1 MLEVKFTSQIKR
13 NNTASKIWP
22 LSRETGR
29 KNGKIFF
36 LKIICPVNMLWID
49 AKHDVYLQMCTEI
62 IGSRR
67 LVPIKRFKRHK
78 VECISYIHRVA
89 TTILSYTINL
99 LLKCTRICYST
110 LRYPTTAAYLCLHW
124 QKNYAILIITLI
136 SLCAFKNSSGVTL
149 TSSHCTLICF

>member
-1 MLEVKFTSQIKR
+1 MVKYFSKRLSALSASYGQTPNMMFAVTISLQI
-13 NNTASKIWP
+13 
-22 LSRETGR
+22 
-29 KNGKIFF
+29 F
-36 LKIICPVNMLWID
+36 
-49 AKHDVYLQMCTEI
+49 TEI
-62 IGSRR
+62 IGLRR
-67 LVPIKRFKRHK
+67 LVPIKRFQGHK
-78 VECISYIHRVA
+78 VECISYIHSVA